1 MKTALLTVQTN
12 ETQGQGLTQLSG
24 SELGLWLAAIYRSL
38 SFALITNLQHQT
50 AAGFVCEHLK
60 RENKCNPDKNE
71 RMLSF

>member
-1 MKTALLTVQTN
+1 MKTALLTVQNN
-12 ETQGQGLTQLSG
+12 ETQGRGLTQLS

>member
-50 AAGFVCEHLK
+50 AAGFICEHLK
-60 RENKCNPDKNE
+60 RENKRNPDKNE
-71 RMLSF
+71 RVLSF